1 MLCCQAYQQS
11 SLHGESYL
19 SYGKIEY
26 LVNYINFVLEF
37 LERKM
42 RKLLNEKISSWAD
55 VTAGVH
61 ERSIFYTL
69 SFLIYINDV
78 SDNLS

>member
-1 MLCCQAYQQS
+1 MQ
-11 SLHGESYL
+11 
-19 SYGKIEY
+19 
-26 LVNYINFVLEF
+26 
-37 LERKM
+37 
-42 RKLLNEKISSWAD
+42 KLLNEKVSSWAD